1 MIFLSLFLISLHKCV
16 KHNHVL
22 LVTHPET
29 YTLCHW
35 GNVFSSQ
42 KSYFHIFTSHSLPL
56 FFGIFL
62 FLFCFVVVN
71 GTCRTHCRVHLIL
84 STTVIKHIHDK
95 HVLSMSSVMRTQ
107 PLLTKNWSQKK
118 ARSSSCSLPSTGT
131 ACPSRQ
137 SPNHRPRATTF

>member
-56 FFGIFL
+56 FFGMF
-62 FLFCFVVVN
+62 FVFVLFC
-71 GTCRTHCRVHLIL
+71 CCEWHLQ
-84 STTVIKHIHDK
+84 D
-95 HVLSMSSVMRTQ
+95 
-107 PLLTKNWSQKK
+107 
-118 ARSSSCSLPSTGT
+118 SL
-131 ACPSRQ
+131 Q
-137 SPNHRPRATTF
+137 SAFNSKYHSD